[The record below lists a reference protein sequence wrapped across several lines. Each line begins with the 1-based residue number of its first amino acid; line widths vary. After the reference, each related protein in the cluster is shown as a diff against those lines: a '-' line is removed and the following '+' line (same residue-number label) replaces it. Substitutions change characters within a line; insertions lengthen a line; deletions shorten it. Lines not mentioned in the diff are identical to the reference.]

1 MNLLRSIVVDFISTN
16 LTKICCCWFK
26 PVHYITHCL
35 SSWEFHSPMTLQP
48 YLLASY
54 QIRILPFFKFERKRR
69 FALSDCRSRSHLL
82 ISSSPYAWW
91 RFCLVGCSKVRSHVP
106 LTLTLRSSASFI
118 PSFEKPKG
126 LLVFVWIPGTNALPI
141 LQRCYTDNEAVN
153 HLMILIG
160 NLCNLHIL
168 HNLRYDFLA

>member
-48 YLLASY
+48 YFLASY

-69 FALSDCRSRSHLL
+69 FALEGNVYSVSDCRSRTSEVVL
-82 ISSSPYAWW
+82 IFSFLPA
-91 RFCLVGCSKVRSHVP
+91 
-106 LTLTLRSSASFI
+106 LTLDEDSALLAAGKSAVMYLSRWRCVHVLRLFLLLKNRRGFLCL
-118 PSFEKPKG
+118 FE
-126 LLVFVWIPGTNALPI
+126 
-141 LQRCYTDNEAVN
+141 
-153 HLMILIG
+153 
-160 NLCNLHIL
+160 
-168 HNLRYDFLA
+168 FLALTPFQYFNDAIQTMRL